1 MKRHLPLAALIA
13 ALGLPLIA
21 SGQTCG
27 PLIADKRIL
36 KRDMERLEPE
46 MRDSLAQ
53 MKKMT
58 AALQAKNLAATGYAN
73 WTEAK
78 VAALRQVAHWNRLEG
93 RRLALEERANKLEME
108 FHRAGCP
115 W

>member
-1 MKRHLPLAALIA
+1 MKRLLILAALFS
-13 ALGLPLIA
+13 PLAA

-36 KRDMERLEPE
+36 NSDMERLLPE
-46 MRDSLAQ
+46 MRDSQAE

-58 AALQAKNLAATGYAN
+58 AALQAQNLAATGYAT

-78 VAALRQVAHWNRLEG
+78 AAALRQVAHWNGLEA
-93 RRLALEERANKLEME
+93 RRLALEERANRLEMA
-108 FHRAGCP
+108 FFRAGCP